1 MSSSTFYTFFS
12 DNMAQKLPNE
22 SGDNLVKID
31 LNEKEGVIK
40 HLLKVIAS
48 LLGVGLKS
56 EYLKCIDS
64 INFFSFTYYTDHK
77 NGFGCLKLVNLNKS
91 RPDTFLILFL
101 PKTK

>member
-1 MSSSTFYTFFS
+1 
-12 DNMAQKLPNE
+12 MAQKLPNE

-56 EYLKCIDS
+56 EHLKCIDS
-64 INFFSFTYYTDHK
+64 INFFSFTYHTDHK
-77 NGFGCLKLVNLNKS
+77 NGFSCLELVNLNKS

-101 PKTK
+101 SKTK